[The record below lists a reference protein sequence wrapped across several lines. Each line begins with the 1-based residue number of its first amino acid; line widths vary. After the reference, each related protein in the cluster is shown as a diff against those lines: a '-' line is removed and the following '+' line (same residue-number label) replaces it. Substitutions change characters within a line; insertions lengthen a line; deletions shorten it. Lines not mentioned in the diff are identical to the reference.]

1 MKKKK
6 ILPLV
11 DILLFSVVVIW
22 AANFTVVK
30 IALREIPPLAF
41 NVLRFIGS
49 SIIFMAY
56 YHFKIGDYG
65 FIWKNWKRLLFL
77 ALSGNTV
84 MQVLF
89 IVGIDNTTAT
99 NASILYQTVPLFVV
113 LITAIVLKD
122 KVSLVA
128 WAAVTLS
135 FFGIVLVMVSGGEG
149 FSLSRETLF
158 GDVLMLATS
167 LCWSLFTVYAKP
179 LIDEASMMHVV
190 SLTFIIGT
198 VFLIPFGI
206 PDFVSMDWSEISG
219 TAWGGFAFSF
229 LGANVLGYIIWF
241 YAVSKVGSVQTAI
254 FSNLVPI
261 LAVTIA
267 AIYLGEILTVKQVV
281 GGLCIISGVTLTRL
295 QSVFNNRKGNRR

>member
-1 MKKKK
+1 MKTKKV
-6 ILPLV
+6 LPLV

-30 IALREIPPLAF
+30 LALREIPPLAF
-41 NVLRFIGS
+41 NVLRFIAS
-49 SIIFMAY
+49 SLIFLAY
-56 YHFKIGDYG
+56 YHFRIGDYG
-65 FIWKNWKRLLFL
+65 FIWKNWKRLLFI
-77 ALSGNTV
+77 ALSGNTI

-113 LITAIVLKD
+113 LITVFFE
-122 KVSLVA
+122 KVRVGLVT
-128 WAAVTLS
+128 WAAVMLS
-135 FFGIVLVMVSGGEG
+135 FFGIVMVMVSGGEG
-149 FSLSRETLF
+149 FSLSMDTLY
-158 GDVLMLATS
+158 GDSLMLATS
-167 LCWSLFTVYAKP
+167 LGWSIFTVYAKP
-179 LIDEASMMHVV
+179 LIEETSMMHVV

-206 PDFVSMDWSEISG
+206 PDFISMDWGAISG
-219 TAWGGFAFSF
+219 AAWGGLAFSF
-229 LGANVLGYIIWF
+229 LGANVIGYIIWF

-261 LAVTIA
+261 LAVSIA
-267 AIYLGEILTVKQVV
+267 AIFLGEVLTVKQIL

-295 QSVFNNRKGNRR
+295 QSVINKRNSK